1 MLQNTPQVCAKIQ
14 RQRHSLDMI
23 VATLYAAKQPTGLRK
38 KIQRQRHSL
47 DMIFASLSLA
57 KHPKGLRTVVLGG
70 ALANSKV
77 WHF

>member
-1 MLQNTPQVCAKIQ
+1 MLQNSPQVSAKIQ
-14 RQRHSLDMI
+14 RQKHSLDTI
-23 VATLYAAKQPTGLRK
+23 VAALYVV
-38 KIQRQRHSL
+38 
-47 DMIFASLSLA
+47 